1 MAGEP
6 PRRLGRALDAG
17 LWLVAG
23 LVAVYSL
30 ANVHQVARGHGTADP
45 QAWLLAPIV
54 DIALFVSITADAAL
68 SRHGERPDGWATGLR
83 WFCGIATWTLNVWD
97 AAASGDPGAIVA
109 HSIPPVVLVLL
120 AEAAPRYRQRFAAL
134 TAAPAV
140 VAAEPSPTALPE
152 PPAAVAPEPS
162 ADAVP
167 EPSPVV
173 VPEPPAVVVPV
184 PRPTGPRRGTG
195 STVRT
200 RAARGTGA
208 TGGVRGSGRRDLARE
223 LAMVPADDPRS
234 DRQLAADLAAVVG
247 LSPTTA
253 RRYLTELRQAGATS

>member
-1 MAGEP
+1 M
-6 PRRLGRALDAG
+6 GRALDAG

-30 ANVHQVARGHGTADP
+30 ANVHTAARGHGTADP

-54 DIALFVSITADAAL
+54 DIALFVAITADAAL

-134 TAAPAV
+134 TTAPAPALEATAGPLV
-140 VAAEPSPTALPE
+140 ATVEPTPAHPGPPADHPGPPAGPSVDRPGPSAGPEAGHGGPVGLVGGSTRHQVAAL
-152 PPAAVAPEPS
+152 VA
-162 ADAVP
+162 
-167 EPSPVV
+167 
-173 VPEPPAVVVPV
+173 
-184 PRPTGPRRGTG
+184 RI
-195 STVRT
+195 
-200 RAARGTGA
+200 
-208 TGGVRGSGRRDLARE
+208 
-223 LAMVPADDPRS
+223 PADDPRS
-234 DRQLAADLAAVVG
+234 DRQLATEWAPLVG
-247 LSPTTA
+247 VTVSTVHNHLSA
-253 RRYLTELRQAGATS
+253 LRRAEVTSR

>member
-1 MAGEP
+1 MAGGV

-30 ANVHQVARGHGTADP
+30 ANVHTAARGHGTADP

-54 DIALFVSITADAAL
+54 DIALFVAITADAAL

-134 TAAPAV
+134 TTVPTSTPPAVAAP
-140 VAAEPSPTALPE
+140 EPSPTVALEPAVPE
-152 PPAAVAPEPS
+152 PSVVVAPEPS
-162 ADAVP
+162 TA
-167 EPSPVV
+167 
-173 VPEPPAVVVPV
+173 VVPV

-195 STVRT
+195 TTIGPRDT
-200 RAARGTGA
+200 GGTGGTGGARGT
-208 TGGVRGSGRRDLARE
+208 GRRDLARK
-223 LAMVPADDPRS
+223 LAAVPADDPRS
-234 DRQLAADLAAVVG
+234 DRQLAADLAAAVG

-253 RRYLTELRQAGATS
+253 RRYITELRQSGVPA